1 MHQGRP
7 EIMVS
12 KAADNKKGAKTSL
25 ELMILRAE
33 KAELA
38 LQDSSKSLEAL
49 RVIQKNGHDIVQ
61 ATQEIV
67 VSLQAAIKENDKDA
81 AQKNIALE
89 ELKKIVEENRKSL
102 EKRASEYSEIHDMAF
117 IDVLTGLPNR
127 RLLNDRLNQIILNNK
142 RWKSYSAA
150 VFVDLDKFKTINDTY
165 GHDAGD
171 ELLLGVANRLKA
183 CIRDSD
189 TVARYGGDEFVVL
202 LDNLDGTVEVA
213 QEQAYL
219 VASKILASLIVPYSL
234 HLRDGKK
241 IVKTIEYQIF
251 ASLGITMFD
260 GVMSDREFILD
271 RADKAMYLSK
281 SKGGNTIRIAA
292 LPEQAKEP

>member
-1 MHQGRP
+1 
-7 EIMVS
+7 MVL

-38 LQDSSKSLEAL
+38 LQDSRKSLEAL

>member
-1 MHQGRP
+1 MTL
-7 EIMVS
+7 
-12 KAADNKKGAKTSL
+12 KAVNNEKEAHTPL
-25 ELMILRAE
+25 ELMTLRAE

-38 LQDSSKSLEAL
+38 LQDSSKSLTAL
-49 RVIQKNGHDIVQ
+49 RMMQKNGNDIVQ

-67 VSLQAAIKENDKDA
+67 ASLQAAIKENDKDA
-81 AQKNIALE
+81 TQKNIALE
-89 ELKKIVEENRKSL
+89 ELKKIVEENRVSL
-102 EKRASEYSEIHDMAF
+102 EKRALEYSAVHDMAF

-142 RWKSYSAA
+142 RWKSFSAA
-150 VFVDLDKFKTINDTY
+150 IFVDLDKFKTINDTY

-202 LDNLDGTVEVA
+202 LDNLNGKLEEA
-213 QEQAYL
+213 QKEAQLIAG
-219 VASKILASLIVPYSL
+219 KILESLILPYTL
-234 HLRDGKK
+234 HLREGRK
-241 IVKTIEYQIF
+241 IVQSIEYQIF
-251 ASLGITMFD
+251 ASLGIAMFD
-260 GVMSDREFILD
+260 GVMADKGFILD

-281 SKGGNTIRIAA
+281 SKGGNSIRVAV
-292 LPEQAKEP
+292 LPEQAKKS